1 MYLVY
6 AVEDNH
12 FRSRTQY
19 LHGIQQGKYHYAG
32 VETERLRLRM
42 ITLQDA
48 AFIQRLYSSEDFLR
62 YIGDKE
68 INDTEKAVEY
78 IENNILKMHEEK
90 GVCLLMVEIK
100 ETSTPIGICGLI
112 KRDTLE
118 SHDIGYGFV
127 PEFYGQGFAQEA
139 AEAIIEQVKQNA
151 DIDHL
156 VAITTSDNIRSIAL
170 LTKLGFV
177 FERVEDVISESVN
190 LNLYGFS
197 LGN

>member
-1 MYLVY
+1 MQ
-6 AVEDNH
+6 A
-12 FRSRTQY
+12 
-19 LHGIQQGKYHYAG
+19 

-42 ITLQDA
+42 ITPQDA
-48 AFIQRLYSSEDFLR
+48 VFIQRLYSSEDFLR

-68 INDTEKAVEY
+68 INDTDKAVEY
-78 IENNILKMHEEK
+78 IKNNILKMHEEK
-90 GVCLLMVEIK
+90 GVCLLMVEMK
-100 ETSTPIGICGLI
+100 GSLTPIGICGLI
-112 KRDTLE
+112 KRDSLD

-127 PEFYGQGFAQEA
+127 PEVYGQGFAHEA
-139 AEAIIEQVKQNA
+139 AQAIIEQAKQNA

-177 FERVEDVISESVN
+177 FERIEDVLSESVN

>member
-1 MYLVY
+1 MQ
-6 AVEDNH
+6 AVE
-12 FRSRTQY
+12 T
-19 LHGIQQGKYHYAG
+19 A
-32 VETERLRLRM
+32 RLRLRM
-42 ITLQDA
+42 ITPQDA

-68 INDTEKAVEY
+68 ISDVDKAVEY
-78 IENNILKMHEEK
+78 IENNILKMHQEK

-100 ETSTPIGICGLI
+100 DSSTPIGVCGLI

-127 PEFYGQGFAQEA
+127 PEAYGQGFALEA
-139 AEAIIEQVKQNA
+139 AQAIIEQAKHNA

-177 FERVEDVISESVN
+177 FERVEEAINESVN

>member
-1 MYLVY
+1 MQ
-6 AVEDNH
+6 AVE
-12 FRSRTQY
+12 T
-19 LHGIQQGKYHYAG
+19 A
-32 VETERLRLRM
+32 RLQLIM
-42 ITLQDA
+42 ITPQDA

-68 INDTEKAVEY
+68 ITDTGKAVEY
-78 IENNILKMHEEK
+78 IENNILKMYREK

-100 ETSTPIGICGLI
+100 DSSIPIGVCGLI

-127 PEFYGQGFAQEA
+127 PEVYGQGFALEA
-139 AEAIIEQVKQNA
+139 AQAIIEQAKHNA

-177 FERVEDVISESVN
+177 FERVEEVINESVN

>member
-1 MYLVY
+1 MQ
-6 AVEDNH
+6 A
-12 FRSRTQY
+12 
-19 LHGIQQGKYHYAG
+19 

-42 ITLQDA
+42 ITYQDA

-68 INDTEKAVEY
+68 ISDTEKAVEY
-78 IENNILKMHEEK
+78 IENNILKMHEER

-100 ETSTPIGICGLI
+100 DSSTPIGICGLI

-118 SHDIGYGFV
+118 SHDIGYGLV

-139 AEAIIEQVKQNA
+139 AEAIIEQAKQNA

-170 LTKLGFV
+170 LIKLGFV
-177 FERVEDVISESVN
+177 FERVEDVLSESVN
-190 LNLYGFS
+190 LNLYGLS

>member
-1 MYLVY
+1 MQ
-6 AVEDNH
+6 
-12 FRSRTQY
+12 S
-19 LHGIQQGKYHYAG
+19 

-42 ITLQDA
+42 ITPQDA

-112 KRDTLE
+112 KRDTLA
-118 SHDIGYGFV
+118 SHDIGYGFA

-139 AEAIIEQVKQNA
+139 AEAIIEQAKQNA

-156 VAITTSDNIRSIAL
+156 VAITTSDNIRSITL

>member
-1 MYLVY
+1 MQ
-6 AVEDNH
+6 AVE
-12 FRSRTQY
+12 T
-19 LHGIQQGKYHYAG
+19 A
-32 VETERLRLRM
+32 RLRLRM
-42 ITLQDA
+42 ITTEDA
-48 AFIQRLYSSEDFLR
+48 EFIQRLYSSEDFLR

-68 INDTEKAVEY
+68 ITNTAKAEEY
-78 IENNILKMHEEK
+78 IENNILKMHQDK
-90 GVCLLMVEIK
+90 GVCLLMVEVK
-100 ETSTPIGICGLI
+100 ATSTPIGVCGLI
-112 KRDTLE
+112 KRDSLE
-118 SHDIGYGFV
+118 SHDVGYGFA
-127 PEFYGQGFAQEA
+127 PEFYGQGYAKEA
-139 AEAIIEQVKQNA
+139 GEAIIEQAKQNA

>member
-1 MYLVY
+1 MH
-6 AVEDNH
+6 AVE
-12 FRSRTQY
+12 T
-19 LHGIQQGKYHYAG
+19 A
-32 VETERLRLRM
+32 RLRLRM
-42 ITLQDA
+42 ITPQDA

-68 INDTEKAVEY
+68 ITDIDKA
-78 IENNILKMHEEK
+78 
-90 GVCLLMVEIK
+90 VCLLVVEIK
-100 ETSTPIGICGLI
+100 DSSTPIGICGLI

-127 PEFYGQGFAQEA
+127 PEVYGQGFALEA
-139 AEAIIEQVKQNA
+139 AQAIIEQAKHNA

-156 VAITTSDNIRSIAL
+156 VAIATSDNIRSIAL

-177 FERVEDVISESVN
+177 FERVEEAINESVN
-190 LNLYGFS
+190 LNLYGLS

>member
-1 MYLVY
+1 MQ
-6 AVEDNH
+6 A
-12 FRSRTQY
+12 
-19 LHGIQQGKYHYAG
+19 

-42 ITLQDA
+42 ITPQDA

-68 INDTEKAVEY
+68 ISDTEKAVEY

-100 ETSTPIGICGLI
+100 DSSTPIGICGLI

-139 AEAIIEQVKQNA
+139 AQAIIEQAKQNA

>member
-1 MYLVY
+1 MQ
-6 AVEDNH
+6 
-12 FRSRTQY
+12 S
-19 LHGIQQGKYHYAG
+19 

-42 ITLQDA
+42 ITPQDA

-68 INDTEKAVEY
+68 IN
-78 IENNILKMHEEK
+78 
-90 GVCLLMVEIK
+90 

-112 KRDTLE
+112 KRDTLA
-118 SHDIGYGFV
+118 SHDIGDGFV
-127 PEFYGQGFAQEA
+127 AEFYGQGFAQEA
-139 AEAIIEQVKQNA
+139 AEAIIEQAKQNA

>member
-1 MYLVY
+1 MQ
-6 AVEDNH
+6 AVE
-12 FRSRTQY
+12 T
-19 LHGIQQGKYHYAG
+19 A
-32 VETERLRLRM
+32 RLRLRM
-42 ITLQDA
+42 ITPQDA

-68 INDTEKAVEY
+68 ITDTDKAVEY
-78 IENNILKMHEEK
+78 IENNILKMHQEK

-100 ETSTPIGICGLI
+100 DSSTPIGICGLI

-118 SHDIGYGFV
+118 SHDIGYGYV
-127 PEFYGQGFAQEA
+127 PEVYGQGFALEA
-139 AEAIIEQVKQNA
+139 AQEIIEQAKHNA
-151 DIDHL
+151 DINHL

-177 FERVEDVISESVN
+177 FERVEEAINESVN
-190 LNLYGFS
+190 LNLYGLS

>member
-1 MYLVY
+1 MQ
-6 AVEDNH
+6 AVE
-12 FRSRTQY
+12 T
-19 LHGIQQGKYHYAG
+19 A
-32 VETERLRLRM
+32 RLRLRM
-42 ITLQDA
+42 ITPQDA

-68 INDTEKAVEY
+68 ITDTDKAVEY
-78 IENNILKMHEEK
+78 IENNILKMHQEK
-90 GVCLLMVEIK
+90 GVCLLAVEIK
-100 ETSTPIGICGLI
+100 ESSTPIGVCGLI
-112 KRDTLE
+112 KRDILE

-127 PEFYGQGFAQEA
+127 PEVYGQGFALEA
-139 AEAIIEQVKQNA
+139 AQAIIEQAKHNA

-177 FERVEDVISESVN
+177 FERVEEAINENVN

>member
-1 MYLVY
+1 MQ
-6 AVEDNH
+6 AVE
-12 FRSRTQY
+12 T
-19 LHGIQQGKYHYAG
+19 A
-32 VETERLRLRM
+32 RLRLRM
-42 ITLQDA
+42 ITPHDT

-68 INDTEKAVEY
+68 ITDTDKAVEY
-78 IENNILKMHEEK
+78 IENNILKMHQEK
-90 GVCLLMVEIK
+90 GVCLLVVEIK
-100 ETSTPIGICGLI
+100 DSSTPIGVCGLI

-127 PEFYGQGFAQEA
+127 PEVYGQGFALEA
-139 AEAIIEQVKQNA
+139 AQAIIEQAKHNA

>member
-1 MYLVY
+1 MQ
-6 AVEDNH
+6 AVE
-12 FRSRTQY
+12 T
-19 LHGIQQGKYHYAG
+19 A
-32 VETERLRLRM
+32 RLRLRM
-42 ITLQDA
+42 ITPQDA
-48 AFIQRLYSSEDFLR
+48 AFIQRLYSTEDFLR

-68 INDTEKAVEY
+68 ITDTDKAVEY
-78 IENNILKMHEEK
+78 IENNILKMHQEK
-90 GVCLLMVEIK
+90 GVCLLVVEIK
-100 ETSTPIGICGLI
+100 DSSTPIGVCGLI

-127 PEFYGQGFAQEA
+127 PEAYGQGFALEA
-139 AEAIIEQVKQNA
+139 AQAIIEQAKHNA

-177 FERVEDVISESVN
+177 FERVEEAINESVN

>member
-1 MYLVY
+1 MQ
-6 AVEDNH
+6 A
-12 FRSRTQY
+12 
-19 LHGIQQGKYHYAG
+19 

-42 ITLQDA
+42 ITYQDA

-68 INDTEKAVEY
+68 ISDTEKAVEY

-100 ETSTPIGICGLI
+100 DSSTPIGICGLI

-127 PEFYGQGFAQEA
+127 PEVYDQGFAQEA
-139 AEAIIEQVKQNA
+139 AEAIIEQAKQNA
-151 DIDHL
+151 DIGHL

-177 FERVEDVISESVN
+177 FERVEDVLSESVN
-190 LNLYGFS
+190 LNLYGLS

>member
-1 MYLVY
+1 MQ
-6 AVEDNH
+6 AVE
-12 FRSRTQY
+12 T
-19 LHGIQQGKYHYAG
+19 A
-32 VETERLRLRM
+32 RLRLRM
-42 ITLQDA
+42 ITPQDA
-48 AFIQRLYSSEDFLR
+48 AFIQRLYSTEDFLR

-68 INDTEKAVEY
+68 ITDTDKAVEY
-78 IENNILKMHEEK
+78 IENNILKMHQEK

-100 ETSTPIGICGLI
+100 ESSTPIGVCGLI

-118 SHDIGYGFV
+118 AYDIGYGFV
-127 PEFYGQGFAQEA
+127 PAVYGQGFALEA
-139 AEAIIEQVKQNA
+139 AQAIIEQAKHNA

-177 FERVEDVISESVN
+177 FERVEEAINESVN
-190 LNLYGFS
+190 LNLYGLP

>member
-1 MYLVY
+1 MQ
-6 AVEDNH
+6 AVE
-12 FRSRTQY
+12 T
-19 LHGIQQGKYHYAG
+19 A
-32 VETERLRLRM
+32 RLRLRM
-42 ITLQDA
+42 ITPQDA
-48 AFIQRLYSSEDFLR
+48 VFIQRLYSSEDFLR

-68 INDTEKAVEY
+68 ITDTDKAVEY
-78 IENNILKMHEEK
+78 IENNILKMHQEK
-90 GVCLLMVEIK
+90 GVCLLAVEIK
-100 ETSTPIGICGLI
+100 ESSTPIGVCGLI

-127 PEFYGQGFAQEA
+127 PEVYGQGFALEA
-139 AEAIIEQVKQNA
+139 AQAIIEQAKYNA

-177 FERVEDVISESVN
+177 FERVEEAINENVN

>member
-1 MYLVY
+1 MQ
-6 AVEDNH
+6 AVE
-12 FRSRTQY
+12 T
-19 LHGIQQGKYHYAG
+19 A
-32 VETERLRLRM
+32 RLRLRM
-42 ITLQDA
+42 ITPQDA

-68 INDTEKAVEY
+68 ITNTGKAFEY
-78 IENNILKMHEEK
+78 IENNILKMHQEK

-100 ETSTPIGICGLI
+100 DSSTPIGVCGLI
-112 KRDTLE
+112 KRDTLA

-127 PEFYGQGFAQEA
+127 PEVYGQGFALEA
-139 AEAIIEQVKQNA
+139 AQAIIEQAKHNA

-177 FERVEDVISESVN
+177 FERVEEAINESVN